1 MNTAYQKTIS
11 DHKLLN
17 HTQEIELAKRIEG
30 GDQRAREIL
39 INSNLRLA
47 ISMVKK
53 YAKSKYSMEDLI
65 QEANIGLMIA
75 VDKYDWRQG
84 TRFST
89 YAVWWIRQ
97 TVNKYIDSQTHVKLP
112 SGNRIYIAKINKCR
126 TDFFEEFG
134 YYPTDEEIS
143 VATGIPEKSV
153 KNIYNAMQW
162 PVNLD
167 APIKSEDGGTRT
179 FGSVIPD
186 NNHQSPEDKIDGELL
201 VSLIQGALSKLSPQ
215 EERIIRLRFGI
226 TEDDND
232 IENFPQQGE

>member
-1 MNTAYQKTIS
+1 MKTAYQKAVGS
-11 DHKLLN
+11 YKLLN
-17 HTQEIELAKRIEG
+17 HKQEIELAKRIEA
-30 GDQRAREIL
+30 GDQSARELL

-53 YAKSKYSMEDLI
+53 YVKSNYSMEDLI
-65 QEANIGLMIA
+65 QEANIGLMVA
-75 VDKYDWRQG
+75 ADKYDWRQG

-97 TVNKYIDSQTHVKLP
+97 TVNKYIDGQTHVKLP

-134 YYPTDEEIS
+134 YYPTDAEIS
-143 VATGIPEKSV
+143 IATGIPEKSV

-167 APIKSEDGGTRT
+167 APIKSDDGGTRT

-186 NNHQSPEDKIDGELL
+186 NNSESPEDKIDGEFLI
-201 VSLIQGALSKLSPQ
+201 SLIRGALSKLTPQ

-226 TEDDND
+226 TEDDAD
-232 IENFPQQGE
+232 IINFPQIGE